1 VLDVLIVGG
10 GVHGTHLSHAL
21 TARGSVARDRLRVID
36 LHPEP
41 LALWDARTRSVGMRF
56 LRSGAVEHLDL
67 HPFALERYARQPHG
81 REWSLFM
88 QPYSRPSL
96 ALFRAHTRDL
106 VDRCGLAALR
116 VQGRALGIT
125 QTRGGWRV
133 ETERGAL
140 EARRVVLATGAGER
154 GLWPAWA
161 EKLREAGAPV
171 AHVFDAGFE
180 RERYEPREPDAHT
193 IVAGGGIS
201 AAQLAIALA
210 AARPGAV
217 TLLCRHETRV
227 RQFDSDSGWLGPA
240 RMDGFAAERC
250 WTARRAMIGAARN
263 RGSMPRDVAGAL
275 FGRVEARAVC
285 HLLGDVTGAEWR
297 DGRIALAV
305 DGGRMT
311 LAATSVVLATGF
323 EAGCPGGAWLDPA
336 IEAYGLPRAECGYP
350 LVDGALRWAPGL
362 HVSGPLAELE
372 VGPVSRNIAGARRAA
387 ERLLAA

>member
-21 TARGSVARDRLRVID
+21 TARGGVARDRIRVVD
-36 LHPEP
+36 PHAEP
-41 LALWDARTRSVGMRF
+41 LALWEARTRNVGMQF

-67 HPFALERYARQPHG
+67 HPFALERYAGQPRG

-96 ALFRAHTRDL
+96 ALFRAHVRDL
-106 VDRCGLAALR
+106 VARCGLAALR
-116 VQGRALGIT
+116 VQARAAGIT

-140 EARRVVLATGAGER
+140 DARRVVVATGTGER

-161 EKLREAGAPV
+161 ERLHDAGAPV
-171 AHVFDAGFE
+171 AHVFDAGFA
-180 RERYEPREPDAHT
+180 RERHEPREPDAHT
-193 IVAGGGIS
+193 IVVGGGIS
-201 AAQLAIALA
+201 AAQLAMALA
-210 AARPGAV
+210 AERPGAV
-217 TLLCRHETRV
+217 TLLCRQETRV

-240 RMDGFAAERC
+240 RMEGFAAERC
-250 WTARRAMIGAARN
+250 WSARRAMIDAARN

-275 FGRVEARAVC
+275 FGQVEARTVC

-297 DGRIALAV
+297 GGRIALAV
-305 DGGRMT
+305 DRGRMT
-311 LAATSVVLATGF
+311 LAATSVLLATGF
-323 EAGCPGGAWLDPA
+323 EPGRPGGAWLDAA
-336 IEAYGLPRAECGYP
+336 IDAYGLPCAECGYP
-350 LVDGALRWAPGL
+350 LVDTALRWAPGL

-387 ERLLAA
+387 ERLLAV